1 MTSENEA
8 KESQSS
14 TDTSAQETIA
24 IGAASTGLVQLYRP
38 AGSLESAQSLLE
50 NDDFNLTANDVLE
63 FCRKGTLPQHNKDD
77 EHSARSEPPVEGPS
91 KEKKGAVLSQIQEAY
106 HGRRREIRDLACK
119 FWQGEAFVDGF
130 GRLLPVPADET
141 EDQQFPPPLAPLP
154 AHNNDNNNVAH
165 NNLPPNVPLN
175 NLNNNLPFPLDA
187 DEEERQWVE
196 TEEREAA
203 AAIARAIE
211 RYKQEGVPTEDYVLI
226 RVPPMGRPERTSLT
240 FRRICCCVLAVVT
253 AFLCIMLQTL
263 PLFPLDNEPDPIFDK
278 LMYELMEVRPFEDH
292 VMECR
297 GLHRSP
303 PTYPPPWLNPLS
315 IFYKG
320 SPSNLAIYFGA
331 SRHVDCSKGVL
342 HVPSKST
349 LVNSYFESST
359 HRDHGALWE
368 PYVLGVNASWFLPC
382 NFPVMNDT
390 TPCQQSPSIDADT
403 ESGEQFCNS
412 HQPGPSQ
419 IDNETYQEAR
429 QPRCFRGIHDNMIS
443 DHEVGETLR
452 LGSQLIHEGW
462 DHFDIHRDKNLLL
475 KERLPTLL
483 HIIRSLLQET
493 YGVPGEGNVNPVA
506 FRVNAVGPF
515 DGHGVAL
522 HGNENSQNSNYLLR
536 ILNKKKY
543 AKWIE
548 KHQRRNELGRYSL
561 AWPTRRKP
569 FRDPCFLMSDMEA
582 DPNFSILTT
591 VFLSTG
597 GGVDF
602 RGGVALYVDD
612 HPSNDN
618 PRRKLKKGV
627 TIDGSRGRL
636 VVSTGGYENRRCRLP
651 TRRGIR
657 ASLQIWWNCED
668 GTCVS

>member
-1 MTSENEA
+1 MTAEKEA
-8 KESQSS
+8 KKSQSS
-14 TDTSAQETIA
+14 PEKNAQEAIA
-24 IGAASTGLVQLYRP
+24 IGSDTTGLVQLYRP
-38 AGSLESAQSLLE
+38 VGSLEAAQSLIE
-50 NDDFNLTANDVLE
+50 NEGFDLTENDVLE

-77 EHSARSEPPVEGPS
+77 KQINEPSVEGPS
-91 KEKKGAVLSQIQEAY
+91 HEKKSVVLSQIQEAY

-130 GRLLPVPADET
+130 GRLLPVPAAES
-141 EDQQFPPPLAPLP
+141 EEQQFPPPLVPLP
-154 AHNNDNNNVAH
+154 AQNNDNNVGH
-165 NNLPPNVPLN
+165 GNLQLNVPLN
-175 NLNNNLPFPLDA
+175 NLNNNNLPFPFDA
-187 DEEERQWVE
+187 DEEERQWAE

-203 AAIARAIE
+203 AAIARAVE
-211 RYKQEGVPTEDYVLI
+211 RYKQEGVPAEDYVLI
-226 RVPPMGRPERTSLT
+226 RVPPMERPERTSLT
-240 FRRICCCVLAVVT
+240 FRRICFAVLAVVT

-263 PLFPLDNEPDPIFDK
+263 PLFPLDNDPDPIFDK

-303 PTYPPPWLNPLS
+303 PTHPPSWLNPVS
-315 IFYKG
+315 MFYKAT
-320 SPSNLAIYFGA
+320 PSNLATYFGT

-382 NFPVMNDT
+382 NFPVLNDT
-390 TPCQQSPSIDADT
+390 TACQQSPSIKVDT
-403 ESGEQFCNS
+403 ESDEQFCDAR
-412 HQPGPSQ
+412 QPDASQ
-419 IDNETYQEAR
+419 INNGSYQEAQ

-483 HIIRSLLQET
+483 HIIRSLLQEK

-522 HGNENSQNSNYLLR
+522 HGNENGQNSNYLLR
-536 ILNKKKY
+536 ILNKNKY
-543 AKWIE
+543 SNWIE
-548 KHQRRNELGRYSL
+548 KHRRRNELARYSL

-582 DPNFSILTT
+582 DPKFSILTT

-602 RGGVALYVDD
+602 RGGLALYVDD
-612 HPSNDN
+612 DPSNDN
-618 PRRKLKKGV
+618 PRRKLEKGV

-657 ASLQIWWNCED
+657 ASLQIWWNCE
-668 GTCVS
+668 GGPCVS